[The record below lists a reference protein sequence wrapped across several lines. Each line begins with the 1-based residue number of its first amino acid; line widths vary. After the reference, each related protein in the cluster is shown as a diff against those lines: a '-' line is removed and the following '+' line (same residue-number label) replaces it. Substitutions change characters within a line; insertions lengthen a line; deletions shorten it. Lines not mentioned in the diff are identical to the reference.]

1 MLSKLRNK
9 SYINNIILIII
20 SKIVII
26 LNTNKDTKLSMNQ
39 IVYPNSKLKF
49 LKDNIDLTVFMFE
62 YISEHIYSN
71 SNNILAKYIYLNKLN
86 LTEIESKQLKRK
98 IAIIL
103 NTLLQFNCFEKFSK
117 LTFKKRTIQFHNFK
131 KYIGDSL

>member
-26 LNTNKDTKLSMNQ
+26 LNTNKDTKLIMNQ